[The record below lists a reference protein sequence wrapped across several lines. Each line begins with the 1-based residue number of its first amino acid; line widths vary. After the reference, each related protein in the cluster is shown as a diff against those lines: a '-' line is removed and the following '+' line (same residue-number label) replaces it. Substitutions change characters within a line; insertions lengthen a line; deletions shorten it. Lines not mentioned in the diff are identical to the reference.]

1 MHPAAAKALFEEDVA
16 TLTLALAQRRQWIFH
31 SLDFPLID
39 CSFEA
44 SGRTTLRVQMHCE
57 EWNDLPPAISLHAA
71 DGTFL
76 TAPLTNPTG
85 VFNPGPHPA
94 TQRMFICMRGA
105 REYHTHPSHLAD
117 LWESAKGGSSF
128 TLGGI
133 LTQVWHA
140 WQKGTG

>member
-1 MHPAAAKALFEEDVA
+1 MHPAAVRALFEEDVA
-16 TLTLALAQRRQWIFH
+16 TLTPALALRRQWVLH

-57 EWNDLPPAISLHAA
+57 EWNDLPPSISLHAA

-85 VFNPGPHPA
+85 VFNPGPHP
-94 TQRMFICMRGA
+94 TTNRMFICMRGA
-105 REYHTHPSHLAD
+105 REYHNHPSHLAD
-117 LWESAKGGSSF
+117 LWESVKGSSSF
-128 TLGGI
+128 TLGNI

>member
-1 MHPAAAKALFEEDVA
+1 MHPAAAKALFEEEVA
-16 TLTLALAQRRQWIFH
+16 TLTSALAQRRQWVFH
-31 SLDFPLID
+31 SRDFPLID

-44 SGRTTLRVQMHCE
+44 NGRTTLRVQMHCE
-57 EWNDLPPAISLHAA
+57 EWNDLPPSISLHAA

-76 TAPLTNPTG
+76 TTPIVNSSNIFHA
-85 VFNPGPHPA
+85 GPHPA
-94 TQRMFICMRGA
+94 TNRMFICMRGA

-117 LWESAKGGSSF
+117 LWEGVKGSSSF

-133 LTQVWHA
+133 LTQVWNG

>member
-1 MHPAAAKALFEEDVA
+1 MHPAAAKALFEEEVV
-16 TLTLALAQRRQWIFH
+16 TLTSALAQRRQWVFH

-39 CSFEA
+39 CSFES

-57 EWNDLPPAISLHAA
+57 EWNDLPPSISLHAA

-76 TAPLTNPTG
+76 TTPLVSPSNI
-85 VFNPGPHPA
+85 FHAGPHHM
-94 TQRMFICMRGA
+94 TNRMFICMRGA

-117 LWESAKGGSSF
+117 LWEGVKGSSSF

-133 LTQVWHA
+133 LTQVWNG